1 MLECGHQFT
10 HAVSWLVTEELHP
23 NAPLTQSEMTAAAW
37 ADAKTADAELQAL
50 VRDFMK
56 KLDSED
62 QGLLMQSQE
71 AWSEY
76 RNKFAQFES
85 NAAKGGTLSPQL
97 EGKAF
102 ATVTRTRTEEL
113 RRSILFTGWESND
126 EDVKR

>member
-1 MLECGHQFT
+1 MDCLSARDVNAAFT
-10 HAVSWLVTEELHP
+10 R
-23 NAPLTQSEMTAAAW
+23 
-37 ADAKTADAELQAL
+37 AKATP
-50 VRDFMK
+50 MK